1 MTDGL
6 NFPGGLLIL
15 YAFINKISRG
25 IHISVINLPKL
36 KTIRR
41 FLLTEIS
48 YTKDAYIFFI
58 IKIGGGI
65 ENYII
70 WPSKTKL

>member
-15 YAFINKISRG
+15 YAFINKISSG

-41 FLLTEIS
+41 FLLAEIS
-48 YTKDAYIFFI
+48 YTKDAYFFL
-58 IKIGGGI
+58 
-65 ENYII
+65 
-70 WPSKTKL
+70 S